1 LNNEEKTKIEI
12 EIELTLENLKL
23 KPQWRK
29 SETEPRWRK
38 SETEAAVAASF
49 VLRSETARLSFIV
62 VQREREKEVH
72 LGFVKMEGTIYILA
86 EKTEEN

>member
-12 EIELTLENLKL
+12 EIELSLENLKL

-29 SETEPRWRK
+29 SETEV
-38 SETEAAVAASF
+38 AVAASF
-49 VLRSETARLSFIV
+49 VLRSETARLCFVV
-62 VQREREKEVH
+62 VQREREKEVR
-72 LGFVKMEGTIYILA
+72 LGFVKREGTIYILA